1 MSNSCD
7 QTNVVIV
14 VNDEHRELLA
24 QVVVDLQAAG
34 LTVERVMES
43 IGTIAGS
50 VEMKDFSALSQVKGI
65 AHVEPARECQI
76 LPPPTE
82 SS

>member
-1 MSNSCD
+1 MSTPCD

-34 LTVERVMES
+34 LTVEQVMES

-50 VEMKDFSALSQVKGI
+50 VEMKDFSALCQVKGI
-65 AHVEPARECQI
+65 AHVEPARECQV
-76 LPPPTE
+76 LPPSE
-82 SS
+82 NA